1 MDRSKANIFAIA
13 NHKGGVGKTTT
24 AAALASIFAEIGI
37 DTLMI
42 DLDPQCNLTDTFLT
56 EEPKETAYDLFK
68 TRVSPDPIMIR
79 EHLYLIP
86 AHLDM
91 SALDL
96 MIGQQFERE
105 LILKDALDHLK
116 GQWEMVIMDCPPAL
130 NTVTVNALAAAT
142 EVYVPIVPEIFP
154 LKGLI
159 RIQDIC
165 HMASSRLNPGIAI
178 SGIILTKY
186 NPTAALYREV
196 EQSLR
201 EDYPDILFNTKIR
214 QNIRLAESPGHN
226 QDIMTYAPNSNG
238 AQDYACLAEEILQ
251 RLEAKQRGKTLTQT
265 Q

>member
-1 MDRSKANIFAIA
+1 MDRSKAHIFAIA

-24 AAALASIFAEIGI
+24 AAALGSIFAEIGI
-37 DTLMI
+37 DTLLI
-42 DLDPQCNLTDTFLT
+42 DLDPQCNLTDTFLSQ
-56 EEPKETAYDLFK
+56 EPEETAFDLFK
-68 TRVSPDPIMIR
+68 TRVSPRPIRVR
-79 EHLYLIP
+79 EHLDIIP

-96 MIGQQFERE
+96 IIGQQFERE
-105 LILKDALDHLK
+105 LILKDALDQLE
-116 GQWEMVIMDCPPAL
+116 GNWEMVIMDCPPAL
-130 NTVTVNALAAAT
+130 NTVTVNALATAT

-165 HMASSRLNPGIAI
+165 HMVSSRINPGICI
-178 SGIILTKY
+178 TGIVLTKY
-186 NPTAALYREV
+186 NPTMALYREV
-196 EQSLR
+196 EQSLK
-201 EDYPDILFNTKIR
+201 EDYPDVLFNTKIR

-251 RLEAKQRGKTLTQT
+251 RLEAKEHKAKEGKE
-265 Q
+265 